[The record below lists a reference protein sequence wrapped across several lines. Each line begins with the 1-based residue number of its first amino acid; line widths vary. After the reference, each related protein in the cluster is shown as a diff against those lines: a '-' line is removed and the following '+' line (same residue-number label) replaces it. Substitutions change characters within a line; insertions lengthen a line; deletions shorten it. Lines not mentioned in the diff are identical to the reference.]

1 MLLELKSEG
10 NFRKKYFEMLKYRLA
25 YGSLELEGIDDDL
38 ASAKQAMNILNQL
51 NAINYMFEIS
61 EKKLNHFDFLRILCD
76 LVEQVSGGE
85 ITNFRTTKAIV
96 NGSKVKRSNPQ
107 MIRNDL
113 LYLLD
118 DYNYQLE
125 HFKNTMSI
133 YEIEANFHIRLLHIH
148 PFEDGNGRTARILL
162 AYNLCKNNTA
172 PCVITKETKEKYCE
186 YIENGDVKGLAS
198 FFEELSKKELGVMVS
213 LYKELDSE
221 GLIEENAMSADQ
233 EKAYK
238 LIRA

>member
-1 MLLELKSEG
+1 MLLELKTEG
-10 NFRKKYFEMLKYRLA
+10 NFRKKYFEMLKYRLT

-51 NAINYMFEIS
+51 NAINYMFAIP
-61 EKKLNHFDFLRILCD
+61 EKKLSYYEFTKIICD
-76 LVEQVSGGE
+76 IVDQVSGGE
-85 ITNFRTTKAIV
+85 IINFRTTKAIV
-96 NGSKVKRSNPQ
+96 NGSKVKRSNPS

-113 LYLLD
+113 LYLLE

-125 HFKNTMSI
+125 QFKNTMSI
-133 YEIEANFHIRLLHIH
+133 YEIEANFHIRFLHIH

-186 YIENGDVKGLAS
+186 YIENNDIKGLANL
-198 FFEELSKKELGVMVS
+198 FEELSKKELSIMVS
-213 LYKELDSE
+213 LYKELDKD
-221 GLIEENAMSADQ
+221 GLIEENAMSEEQ
-233 EKAYK
+233 EMALK
-238 LIRA
+238 LIKF